1 MAVAG
6 PFPDADRC
14 QDSSNCD
21 WFSDGEIKMSR
32 AAIGLLFAWL
42 LVGCEAG
49 DVPVEPST
57 TTTPAAQTV
66 LAPDGVAIHY
76 DDQGEG
82 ELALVFIH
90 GWNCDRNYWNAQRE
104 FFSKSHRVVTLDL
117 AGHGDSDQSRVDWT
131 MQAFGAD
138 VAAVVTALDLDNVVL
153 IGHSMGGK
161 VIVEAATQLRGRVV
175 AVVGVDTFHSGGRA
189 TPELRRDEILEKFT
203 ADYVGF
209 VEALVDR
216 MFVEQSDPAIKEFV
230 RTDMAAAPYASALG
244 ARNASGNYDATPA
257 IASLDIP
264 LILISSD
271 YVPTDVAHL
280 EATAKAFGYREMS
293 GVGHFVMLE
302 DPETFNGHLAAALAD
317 IT

>member
-1 MAVAG
+1 
-6 PFPDADRC
+6 
-14 QDSSNCD
+14 
-21 WFSDGEIKMSR
+21 MSR
-32 AAIGLLFAWL
+32 TAFVAFFVLL
-42 LVGCEAG
+42 LVGCQAG
-49 DVPVEPST
+49 DI
-57 TTTPAAQTV
+57 PAELSSATVDSAQTV
-66 LAPDGVAIHY
+66 LAPDGVAIRY

-90 GWNCDRNYWNAQRE
+90 GWNCDRHYWNAQRE

-161 VIVEAATQLRGRVV
+161 VIVEAATQLQERVV
-175 AVVGVDTFHSGGRA
+175 AVVGVDTFHSGSGA
-189 TPELRRDEILEKFT
+189 TPDSRQNELLEKIS
-203 ADYVGF
+203 ADYEGF
-209 VEALVDR
+209 VEAMVER

-230 RTDMAAAPYASALG
+230 KADMAAAPYASALG

-280 EATAKAFGYREMS
+280 ETTAKAFDYREMS

-302 DPETFNGHLAAALAD
+302 DPQTFNSHLAAALAE

>member
-1 MAVAG
+1 M
-6 PFPDADRC
+6 
-14 QDSSNCD
+14 
-21 WFSDGEIKMSR
+21 MSR
-32 AAIGLLFAWL
+32 FAIGAFVLCL
-42 LVGCEAG
+42 LVSCQAD
-49 DVPVEPST
+49 DVPVESSSLT
-57 TTTPAAQTV
+57 AASVQTV
-66 LAPDGVAIHY
+66 LAPDGVTIHY

-82 ELALVFIH
+82 ELALVFVH

-104 FFSKSHRVVTLDL
+104 FFAKSHRVVTLDL
-117 AGHGDSDQSRVDWT
+117 AGHGDSDQGRVDWT
-131 MQAFGAD
+131 MQALGAD
-138 VAAVVTALDLDNVVL
+138 VAAVVTELDLHNVVL

-161 VIVEAATQLRGRVV
+161 VVVEAATQLKGRVV
-175 AVVGVDTFHSGGRA
+175 AVVGVDTFHNGGRA
-189 TPELRRDEILEKFT
+189 TPQPRRGEVLEQLA
-203 ADYVGF
+203 ADYAGF
-209 VEALVDR
+209 VETLVDR

-230 RTDMAAAPYASALG
+230 KADMAVAPYASALG

-280 EATAKAFGYREMS
+280 ETTAKAFDYREMS

-302 DPETFNGHLAAALAD
+302 DPESFNRHLAAALAE